1 MDELDGG
8 CALVPLVRRLFS
20 PSMWSVYESMREGY
34 PRTQNS
40 VEACHRRWET
50 VVGKAHMS
58 VYRLVE
64 EFRKEQQCVDTECER
79 ILRGEL
85 SASRMHSGLPTTKGA
100 RLARR
105 YNFGDRGFPYP
116 SDPKMVRT
124 RGAKSEY
131 SGSEPDEDAVLSGD
145 VGDVAPRRTLREGET
160 SGLAGRGGPWCQP
173 PGTLSSGMDV
183 DVWLGRLD
191 DYLAVNAVPETRWLA
206 IMKSL
211 VDDKIYKNLR
221 CLGPSCSF
229 EQAKSY
235 LLRRYGRGKPEFA
248 LRLQFSQRVQQPAE
262 SIEDFADELRRLGTE
277 VGKHDA
283 DQKAQF
289 IIGLQD
295 ANAQR
300 YLLEKLRRS
309 AANRQAVS
317 CCANVRG
324 GHAKDAAARSAGS
337 LPEQLLYR
345 GERPQR
351 VGQGIH
357 WRRCWNA

>member
-1 MDELDGG
+1 
-8 CALVPLVRRLFS
+8 
-20 PSMWSVYESMREGY
+20 
-34 PRTQNS
+34 
-40 VEACHRRWET
+40 
-50 VVGKAHMS
+50 
-58 VYRLVE
+58 
-64 EFRKEQQCVDTECER
+64 
-79 ILRGEL
+79 
-85 SASRMHSGLPTTKGA
+85 
-100 RLARR
+100 
-105 YNFGDRGFPYP
+105 
-116 SDPKMVRT
+116 MVRT

-145 VGDVAPRRTLREGET
+145 VGDVVPRRTLREGET

-235 LLRRYGRGKPEFA
+235 LLRRYGRGKLEFA

-300 YLLEKLRRS
+300 YLLEKVPASFDEALQIAKQFLAVQTSVEDMQRTRQRVAPVACQNNCSTEGSGPSGLDKEFTGGAAGTHRRAPDTTGNAPRRGRTQQKHHAGLEAVFERLRRYNLTVRPDKFCRAQIEFLGFELS
-309 AANRQAVS
+309 AAGLRP
-317 CCANVRG
+317 
-324 GHAKDAAARSAGS
+324 
-337 LPEQLLYR
+337 LPDEVQD
-345 GERPQR
+345 
-351 VGQGIH
+351 
-357 WRRCWNA
+357 